1 MRIFI
6 DTLPSTIGLTPNETL
21 YLDKCFQLLMQHYPS
36 HEWFIDVEEK
46 TNGII
51 SLLPVGIKKKM
62 LLKRYQPHVLI
73 SASSDIQIQP
83 SYKQIVFANQQFDFS
98 KKKKMQ
104 LDSSHVAVMNSESL
118 KKKLIEQN
126 QIKSDHIHLIPAA
139 AEEDVSIADWSEK
152 LHVKQKFTD
161 GRDFFLCFK
170 NIGKNTRWEEILKAF
185 SIFKKWQQSS
195 FKLLLV
201 GTIDSSFDDEFN
213 DKLASYK
220 YKEDVSVIDPG
231 KEDINRILPSA
242 FGLICGDTDQTGINM
257 LNAFKAEIPV
267 VSSPLELFDEEV
279 SGAFIPAVMNA
290 DELSRQII
298 NLYRDERMRDIV
310 VQKGK
315 ELVKNYSWE
324 RAAES
329 WYRLIETLSVDC

>member
-6 DTLPSTIGLTPNETL
+6 DTLPSTVGLTPNETL
-21 YLDKCFQLLMQHYPS
+21 YLDKCFQLLMQHHPN
-36 HEWFIDVEEK
+36 HQWFIDVEEK

-62 LLKRYQPHVLI
+62 QLKRYQPDILI
-73 SASSDIQIQP
+73 SASSNVVIQP
-83 SYKQIVFANQQFDFS
+83 SYKQIVFINQQFEPG
-98 KKKKMQ
+98 KKKIR
-104 LDSSHVAVMNSESL
+104 LNSSHVAVTTSAWL
-118 KKKLIEQN
+118 KKKLIEQD
-126 QIKSDHIHLIPAA
+126 QIDPDLIHLIPAA
-139 AEEDVSIADWSEK
+139 ALEDVSIADWSEK

-170 NIGKNTRWEEILKAF
+170 NIGKDTQWEEILKAF

-201 GTIDSSFDDEFN
+201 GMIDSSFDDEFS
-213 DKLASYK
+213 DRLASYK
-220 YKEDVSVIDPG
+220 YKEDVIVIDPE
-231 KEDINRILPSA
+231 KEDINHILSSA
-242 FGLICGDTDQTGINM
+242 FGLICGDSDQTGINI
-257 LNAFKAEIPV
+257 LNAFKAEVPV
-267 VSSPLELFDEEV
+267 VSSALELFDEEV

-315 ELVKNYSWE
+315 EQVKNYSWE
-324 RAAES
+324 RTAEN
-329 WYRLIETLSVDC
+329 WYQLIEGLAP